1 MTALERTLRAG
12 GVASLG
18 ATLWLLGGG
27 DALAC
32 GSCYGLA
39 DGPMIDAARLGIW
52 FMLGTVFLVQG
63 GFAAF
68 FVYLR
73 RQASRAG
80 GSGVTSPTP
89 SAAGGRE
96 DR

>member
-1 MTALERTLRAG
+1 MIAALT
-12 GVASLG
+12 
-18 ATLWLLGGG
+18 
-27 DALAC
+27 AC

-52 FMLGTVFLVQG
+52 FMLGTTMVVQG

-68 FVYLR
+68 FIYLR
-73 RQASRAG
+73 RQSARAAAQP
-80 GSGVTSPTP
+80 SPGEP
-89 SAAGGRE
+89 RGRE